1 LYAVTIQLG
10 SRPKVRLPALVAFTL
25 LLPTAVYP
33 QSSDIDAVREKAR
46 IHAGPF
52 YLTPAIQLKELG
64 VDSNVFN
71 AAGEQQSDFTFTVTP
86 KADVWVPMARRALF
100 QVTAAA
106 DLVYFARFESE
117 RSVDP
122 QFTGRLEGYL
132 NRVTLF
138 VENAYL
144 NTRQRPNYE
153 LDLRSRHVE
162 NNLIGGAEVA
172 ITPKFSVEIAAR
184 RFDTDYDADAE
195 FDNTSLQK
203 TLNRETRGWQ
213 GAVKHKLTPF
223 TTLAVRGD
231 SLKDEF
237 EYSPLRDA
245 RSYRV
250 MPGVEFNPRALIKG
264 SAYVGYREF
273 TPLHPDAIPA
283 FSGLVADLGLSYTL
297 LGATSF
303 GVRYRR
309 DLTYS
314 YEVEQPFFVDD
325 SVGGSVRRA
334 LGSRFDVMFTIDR
347 HEYEYQNVILP
358 SFPDGLPLPPRID
371 TTWNYTGS
379 LGYRIGDDGRIGFGA
394 SYWTRESTTR
404 RFKQYDNLRIGTTAT
419 YGF

>member
-1 LYAVTIQLG
+1 MKLLTFALIALFAAT
-10 SRPKVRLPALVAFTL
+10 PAFAQAT
-25 LLPTAVYP
+25 
-33 QSSDIDAVREKAR
+33 DIDQVRENAR

-52 YLTPAIQLKELG
+52 YLTPTIHLKELG

-71 AAGEQQSDFTFTVTP
+71 TAGVQVSDFTFTVTP
-86 KADVWVPMARRALF
+86 KTDLWIPVARRALF

-106 DLVYFARFESE
+106 DLVYFAQYSSE

-122 QFTGRLEGYL
+122 QFTGRIEGYL
-132 NRVTLF
+132 NRITLF
-138 VENAYL
+138 AENAYL

-162 NNLIGGAEVA
+162 NNALAGVEVA
-172 ITPKFSVEIAAR
+172 LTPKFSIEAAAR
-184 RFDTDYDADAE
+184 RFDTDYDADAQ
-195 FDNTSLQK
+195 FDNTYLQR
-203 TLNRETRGWQ
+203 TLNRTTTGVQ
-213 GAVKHKLTPF
+213 GGARHKLTPF
-223 TTLAVRGD
+223 TTLGVRFD
-231 SLKDEF
+231 RLRDEF
-237 EYSPLRDA
+237 EYSPTRDS

-264 SAYVGYREF
+264 SAYVGYRDFE
-273 TPLHPDAIPA
+273 PLHPDVLPE

-297 LGATSF
+297 LGATTF

-314 YEVEQPFFVDD
+314 YEEHQPFFVDN
-325 SVGGSVRRA
+325 SVGGYLRRA
-334 LGSRFDVMFTIDR
+334 LGGRFDVLVSADR
-347 HEYEYQNVILP
+347 HRYEYVELLDPASAELAAVPQRV
-358 SFPDGLPLPPRID
+358 D
-371 TTWNYTGS
+371 TTWNYAAG
-379 LGYRIGDDGRIGFGA
+379 LGYRLGTDGRLGFGV